1 MKNIKKKN
9 EISYCLGGKFKT
21 QGGKFPPLKA
31 LKKTLHVGGHTK
43 SIEKI
48 NKSSEATLGIITCSY
63 TLNFEL
69 QDECHE

>member
-1 MKNIKKKN
+1 M
-9 EISYCLGGKFKT
+9 
-21 QGGKFPPLKA
+21 
-31 LKKTLHVGGHTK
+31 HVGGHTK

-69 QDECHE
+69 QDECHELDHLAWATNEARTVRLPVIKHS

>member
-1 MKNIKKKN
+1 MFGREIQNSGG
-9 EISYCLGGKFKT
+9 EIS
-21 QGGKFPPLKA
+21 PPEGPE
-31 LKKTLHVGGHTK
+31 KTLHVGGHTK